1 MLPDTRKPNPRAET
15 RLLTDLARLDRLQS
29 PSPIERLEGALGNE
43 RLSQLLLL
51 FALWPE
57 DEDRL
62 VRPLSATQAA

>member
-15 RLLTDLARLDRLQS
+15 RLLADLARLDRLQS
-29 PSPIERLEGALGNE
+29 PSPIERLEAALGNE

-57 DEDRL
+57 NEDRL
-62 VRPLSATQAA
+62 VRPLSATRAA